1 MKNETSEVIDAALIL
16 FTRVNRIN
24 QLLPSLFQ
32 SANAITY
39 LILQFAQSL
48 PVEYQQELGR
58 VFQKHAE
65 YFEELNDV
73 FKLFDTDLIQ
83 LEKAL
88 AEDNNENERTV

>member
-1 MKNETSEVIDAALIL
+1 MKNETSEVADAVLIL

-24 QLLPSLFQ
+24 QLLPQLFQ
-32 SANAITY
+32 SAHAITY
-39 LILQFAQSL
+39 LIFQFAQSL
-48 PVEYQQELGR
+48 PVEYRQELGQ

-73 FKLFDTDLIQ
+73 FKLFDTDLVQ

-88 AEDNNENERTV
+88 AEENDSK